1 MKYISKLLSAL
12 LILALLAIPASA
24 GVQNR
29 DVNLLGRSGDFESG
43 AGNWVD
49 STNGLFTVQSGKG
62 DITGDYVG
70 RVTRDSASTLGYAR
84 ANGLNLTV
92 GALYTVS
99 GQWRAVGTNAYP
111 RILVG
116 NGGLIFGPAG
126 SEWSSFSQTVECA
139 SNSSFYIGVGGNAVG
154 DFAEFDN
161 LSITRYYGTVQNREV
176 NLLQTGNMEKSGT
189 TGYARIN
196 SSTLTKAANTW
207 NLEGKQVLKVE
218 NNNVNKA
225 FGLSPPASVL
235 TGERWRVR
243 GRVKSS
249 DASLR
254 PIAYRIGGASQALWI
269 GANST
274 DVQYMDAVTTMNAD
288 GTITFYCTEPSLTAN
303 YCEWDDI
310 SITRYYGAV
319 QNRDTALGTDLN
331 FEKAGTSDFGVVFA
345 NLTKETNDRGDDGKQ
360 FLRVEYD
367 GGVGNAYA
375 AQAILTIGV
384 PHKITGYWRTG
395 DANYVCRL
403 VAYGAGGI
411 TFGTT
416 NSTSWIPFSYT
427 FTPNFA
433 ILGLGSTQIGR
444 IGSYCDYDNISVTR
458 VY

>member
-29 DVNLLGRSGDFESG
+29 EVNLIFDGDMEKATIEFASGNSATLSKQEGSPNGTGASVLRVAHGGTNTPFATKTGILTSG
-43 AGNWVD
+43 V
-49 STNGLFTVQSGKG
+49 FYR
-62 DITGDYVG
+62 ITGQLKGSGSHFAGVSIFPAVYAFQGTSLTEWQHFDV
-70 RVTRDSASTLGYAR
+70 VAQASGTA
-84 ANGLNLTV
+84 LNLICV
-92 GALYTVS
+92 GATS
-99 GQWRAVGTNAYP
+99 G
-111 RILVG
+111 
-116 NGGLIFGPAG
+116 
-126 SEWSSFSQTVECA
+126 SC
-139 SNSSFYIGVGGNAVG
+139 
-154 DFAEFDN
+154 EFDN
-161 LSITRYYGTVQNREV
+161 ISITRYYGTVQNREV
-176 NLLQTGNMEKSGT
+176 NLTSDGNMEKSGT